1 MFLSITSLYLYLFVK
16 LSIKVDCWLIE
27 HEEIKVPI
35 KTIKNLMNPIKE
47 ATNGS
52 VVISP
57 ANLSTSSV
65 IKKVIGVYPN
75 LINAG
80 DIVTV
85 NGKIKNLEIYNTSGQ
100 KMKSSNRQTVSSQGL
115 AKGLYIIKVTTE
127 TGEEQTSKFIVK

>member
-1 MFLSITSLYLYLFVK
+1 M
-16 LSIKVDCWLIE
+16 
-27 HEEIKVPI
+27 
-35 KTIKNLMNPIKE
+35 
-47 ATNGS
+47 
-52 VVISP
+52 
-57 ANLSTSSV
+57 

-100 KMKSSNRQTVSSQGL
+100 KVKSSNSQTVSSQGL